1 MTEKPELEKNAFGDI
16 IEPVLNDY
24 GSKVDALVD
33 SMEETVEPPVFED
46 SERAMKELK
55 EDPRFM
61 VVLHEKQ
68 LDSMATVIEE
78 IAERLI
84 SLEAKVIE
92 LETTTRFPSDSPTK
106 NLSIGSEL

>member
-1 MTEKPELEKNAFGDI
+1 MTEKPELEKDAYGDI
-16 IEPVLNDY
+16 I
-24 GSKVDALVD
+24 
-33 SMEETVEPPVFED
+33 EPPVFED

-68 LDSMATVIEE
+68 LESMANVIEE

-84 SLEAKVIE
+84 SLEAKVID
-92 LETTTRFPSDSPTK
+92 LETTMRFPSDSPTK
-106 NLSIGSEL
+106 NLTIGNQ

>member
-1 MTEKPELEKNAFGDI
+1 MTEKPELEKDAYGDI
-16 IEPVLNDY
+16 I
-24 GSKVDALVD
+24 
-33 SMEETVEPPVFED
+33 EPPVFED

-68 LDSMATVIEE
+68 LESMANVIEE
-78 IAERLI
+78 IAQRLI

-106 NLSIGSEL
+106 NLSIGL

>member
-1 MTEKPELEKNAFGDI
+1 MTEKPELEKNAYGDV
-16 IEPVLNDY
+16 IEP
-24 GSKVDALVD
+24 
-33 SMEETVEPPVFED
+33 PIFED
-46 SERAMKELK
+46 SEHAMKELK

-68 LDSMATVIEE
+68 LENMANVIEE
-78 IAERLI
+78 IAQRLI

-92 LETTTRFPSDSPTK
+92 LETTTRFPSDSPLP

>member
-1 MTEKPELEKNAFGDI
+1 MTEKPELEKDALGNI

-33 SMEETVEPPVFED
+33 SMEKTIEPPVFED

-78 IAERLI
+78 IAQRLI
-84 SLEAKVIE
+84 SLEGKVID
-92 LETTTRFPSDSPTK
+92 LETTMRFPSDSPTK
-106 NLSIGSEL
+106 NLTIGNQ

>member
-1 MTEKPELEKNAFGDI
+1 MTEKPELEKDAYGDI
-16 IEPVLNDY
+16 I
-24 GSKVDALVD
+24 
-33 SMEETVEPPVFED
+33 EPPVFED

-68 LDSMATVIEE
+68 LENMANVIEE
-78 IAERLI
+78 IAQRLI
-84 SLEAKVIE
+84 SLEAKVME
-92 LETTTRFPSDSPTK
+92 LETTMRFPSDSPTK

>member
-1 MTEKPELEKNAFGDI
+1 MTEKPELEKDAYGDI
-16 IEPVLNDY
+16 I
-24 GSKVDALVD
+24 
-33 SMEETVEPPVFED
+33 EPPVFED

-68 LDSMATVIEE
+68 LENMANVIEE
-78 IAERLI
+78 IAQRLI

-106 NLSIGSEL
+106 NLSIGA

>member
-1 MTEKPELEKNAFGDI
+1 MTEKPELEM
-16 IEPVLNDY
+16 NDY

-33 SMEETVEPPVFED
+33 SMEETIEPPVYED

-68 LDSMATVIEE
+68 LESMANVIEE
-78 IAERLI
+78 IAQRLI

>member
-1 MTEKPELEKNAFGDI
+1 MTEKPDQEKNAYGDV

-33 SMEETVEPPVFED
+33 SMEKTIEPPVFED

-78 IAERLI
+78 IAQRLI
-84 SLEAKVIE
+84 SLEGKVID
-92 LETTTRFPSDSPTK
+92 LETTMRFPSDSPTK
-106 NLSIGSEL
+106 NLTIGNQ

>member
-1 MTEKPELEKNAFGDI
+1 MTEKPELEKNAYGDV
-16 IEPVLNDY
+16 IEP
-24 GSKVDALVD
+24 
-33 SMEETVEPPVFED
+33 PIFED

-84 SLEAKVIE
+84 SLEAKVID
-92 LETTTRFPSDSPTK
+92 LETTMRFPSDSPTK
-106 NLSIGSEL
+106 NLTIGNQ

>member
-1 MTEKPELEKNAFGDI
+1 MTEKPELEKDAHGDI
-16 IEPVLNDY
+16 I
-24 GSKVDALVD
+24 
-33 SMEETVEPPVFED
+33 EPPVFED

-68 LDSMATVIEE
+68 LDSMANVIEE
-78 IAERLI
+78 IAQRLI

-106 NLSIGSEL
+106 NLSIGL

>member
-1 MTEKPELEKNAFGDI
+1 MTGKPELEKDAYGDI
-16 IEPVLNDY
+16 I
-24 GSKVDALVD
+24 
-33 SMEETVEPPVFED
+33 EPPVFED

-68 LDSMATVIEE
+68 LESMANVIEE
-78 IAERLI
+78 IAQRLI

-106 NLSIGSEL
+106 NLSIGL

>member
-1 MTEKPELEKNAFGDI
+1 MKNSVLEFRKNFPGKKMTEKPELEKNAYGDV
-16 IEPVLNDY
+16 IEP
-24 GSKVDALVD
+24 
-33 SMEETVEPPVFED
+33 PIFED
-46 SERAMKELK
+46 SEHAMKELK

-68 LDSMATVIEE
+68 LENMANVIEE
-78 IAERLI
+78 IAQRLI

-92 LETTTRFPSDSPTK
+92 LETTTRFPSDSPLP

>member
-1 MTEKPELEKNAFGDI
+1 MTEKPELEKDAYGDV
-16 IEPVLNDY
+16 IEP
-24 GSKVDALVD
+24 
-33 SMEETVEPPVFED
+33 PIFED

-84 SLEAKVIE
+84 SLEAKVID
-92 LETTTRFPSDSPTK
+92 LETTMRFPSDSPTK

>member
-1 MTEKPELEKNAFGDI
+1 MTEKPELEKDAYGDI
-16 IEPVLNDY
+16 I
-24 GSKVDALVD
+24 
-33 SMEETVEPPVFED
+33 EPPVFED

-68 LDSMATVIEE
+68 LENMANVIEE

-92 LETTTRFPSDSPTK
+92 LETTMRFPSDSPTK

>member
-1 MTEKPELEKNAFGDI
+1 MTEKPELEKDAYGDI
-16 IEPVLNDY
+16 
-24 GSKVDALVD
+24 
-33 SMEETVEPPVFED
+33 VEPPVFED

-68 LDSMATVIEE
+68 LESMANVIEE
-78 IAERLI
+78 IAQRLI

-106 NLSIGSEL
+106 NLSIGL

>member
-1 MTEKPELEKNAFGDI
+1 MTEKPELEKDAYGDI
-16 IEPVLNDY
+16 I
-24 GSKVDALVD
+24 
-33 SMEETVEPPVFED
+33 EPPVFED

-68 LDSMATVIEE
+68 LENMANVIEE
-78 IAERLI
+78 IAQRLI

-92 LETTTRFPSDSPTK
+92 LETETRFPHSDSPVP
-106 NLSIGSEL
+106 NLPIGSNPKL

>member
-33 SMEETVEPPVFED
+33 SMEETVEPPVFKD

-84 SLEAKVIE
+84 SLEAKVID
-92 LETTTRFPSDSPTK
+92 LETTMRFPSDSPTK
-106 NLSIGSEL
+106 NLTIGNQ

>member
-1 MTEKPELEKNAFGDI
+1 MTEKPELEM
-16 IEPVLNDY
+16 NDY

-33 SMEETVEPPVFED
+33 SMEETIEPPVFED

-68 LDSMATVIEE
+68 LDSMANVIEE
-78 IAERLI
+78 IAQRLI

-92 LETTTRFPSDSPTK
+92 LETTTRFPSDSLTK

>member
-1 MTEKPELEKNAFGDI
+1 MTEKPELEKDAYGDI
-16 IEPVLNDY
+16 I
-24 GSKVDALVD
+24 
-33 SMEETVEPPVFED
+33 EPPVFED

-84 SLEAKVIE
+84 SLEAKVID
-92 LETTTRFPSDSPTK
+92 LETTMRFPSDSPTK
-106 NLSIGSEL
+106 NLTIGNQ

>member
-1 MTEKPELEKNAFGDI
+1 MTEKPELEKNAYGDV
-16 IEPVLNDY
+16 IEP
-24 GSKVDALVD
+24 
-33 SMEETVEPPVFED
+33 PIFED

-84 SLEAKVIE
+84 SLEAKVID
-92 LETTTRFPSDSPTK
+92 LETTMRFPSDSPTK
-106 NLSIGSEL
+106 NLTIGN

>member
-1 MTEKPELEKNAFGDI
+1 MTEKPELEKDAYGDI
-16 IEPVLNDY
+16 I
-24 GSKVDALVD
+24 
-33 SMEETVEPPVFED
+33 EPPVFED

-68 LDSMATVIEE
+68 LESMANVIEE
-78 IAERLI
+78 IAQRLI

-106 NLSIGSEL
+106 NLSIGA

>member
-33 SMEETVEPPVFED
+33 SMEETIEPPVFKD

-84 SLEAKVIE
+84 SLEAKVID
-92 LETTTRFPSDSPTK
+92 LETTMRFPSDSPTK
-106 NLSIGSEL
+106 NLTIGNQ